1 MKNKKEPIQKD
12 KEALIKLGSKTAKAG
27 FSNEDDI
34 VIKFNNWQ
42 KDADAKEWLGL
53 ISEKFLIKSFT
64 HCFHIYCCG
73 WVIVLLILIP
83 IYPVF
88 S

>member
-1 MKNKKEPIQKD
+1 MKNKEKLVKLN

-42 KDADAKEWLGL
+42 QDTDGGGYSKYYCTN
-53 ISEKFLIKSFT
+53 EKCVHNKKHL
-64 HCFHIYCCG
+64 
-73 WVIVLLILIP
+73 
-83 IYPVF
+83 
-88 S
+88 